1 MCASSPGFDRWFF
14 RWASACAFLGAV
26 VLSTASAR
34 KSQPVQGPVSHAEI
48 RFTLPGSGWSSL
60 DETIGEAFR
69 VTCTRLLAPERST
82 HFSVWPVD
90 PAVQCR
96 FWPAEKH
103 VNAYFRM
110 ERQQKRPAD
119 MRWENISQSERSIAG
134 KKYPVLRFEFVS
146 EADQWRWP
154 GIMLMLI
161 PEDFA
166 RRQRFYVLMWMDS
179 RPSANPEAWPEEL
192 DAVVQGFTIG
202 PHRAPGIL
210 VGLTPEAAPVEAAAA
225 KVNDRALVKK
235 VVQAAGQPTSY
246 RSELLLL
253 DQLTPELQT
262 HGQVSLHWVLDYQAP
277 DRYHVLQRGWD
288 TKGHQ
293 YVYDEWI
300 DLKDEHYDNAGL
312 WMRGPQDSN
321 TDIRRQLSQALR
333 LEAFLELM
341 ASSPPASPTSH
352 RYLGRQYYALTYLLD
367 PKNRLVNFPITYG
380 SFVEGPY
387 RARIWV
393 DASTN
398 LVVKGDVFGKT
409 MRADGKPAGMSITQV
424 FGNWNQTRE
433 IQAPR
438 VNAR

>member
-1 MCASSPGFDRWFF
+1 MSASSAGFDRRFF
-14 RWASACAFLGAV
+14 RWASACVFLGTG
-26 VLSTASAR
+26 VLSAASAR
-34 KSQPVQGPVSHAEI
+34 KFQPVRGPVSHAEI
-48 RFTLPGSGWSSL
+48 SFTLPGSDWSKM
-60 DETIGEAFR
+60 DETVGAAFR
-69 VTCTRLLAPERST
+69 VTCTRLLEQERST

-103 VNAYFRM
+103 VSAYFRM
-110 ERQQKRPAD
+110 ERQQERPAD
-119 MRWENISQSERSIAG
+119 MRWENISQSERNIAG
-134 KKYPVLRFEFVS
+134 RKYPVLRFEFVS
-146 EADQWRWP
+146 EADKRRWS

-161 PEDFA
+161 PEDFN

-179 RPSANPEAWPEEL
+179 QWSVNPGAWPGDL
-192 DAVVQGFTIG
+192 DAVVQGFTVG
-202 PHRAPGIL
+202 PHPGPGIL
-210 VGLTPEAAPVEAAAA
+210 VGLTPETAPVEATAA
-225 KVNDRALVKK
+225 KVNERALVKR

-246 RSELLLL
+246 RSELFLL
-253 DQLTPELQT
+253 DQLNPELQT
-262 HGQVSLHWVLDYQAP
+262 HGQINLHWALDYQAP

-288 TKGHQ
+288 AKGHQ

-300 DLKDEHYDNAGL
+300 DLKNGHYDNAGL
-312 WMRGPQDSN
+312 WIRGPQDSN

-333 LEAFLELM
+333 LEVFLELM
-341 ASSPPASPTSH
+341 ASTPPASLTSH

-380 SFVEGPY
+380 SLVEGPY
-387 RARIWV
+387 QARIWV

-409 MRADGKPAGMSITQV
+409 MKADGKPAGMSITQV
-424 FGNWNQTRE
+424 FGNWNQTQA

-438 VNAR
+438 VNIR